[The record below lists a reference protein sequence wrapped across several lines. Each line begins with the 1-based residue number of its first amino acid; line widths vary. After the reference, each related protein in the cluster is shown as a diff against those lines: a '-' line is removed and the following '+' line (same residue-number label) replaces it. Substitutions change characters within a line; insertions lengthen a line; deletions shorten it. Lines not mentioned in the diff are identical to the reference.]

1 MKILQ
6 AGNLV
11 NLGYIVTRE
20 LRKDG
25 IDCDLLMERNSSPL
39 SEPLKFD
46 SDLKNKYPEWI
57 SFYDKISPLW
67 KFDIIKKMRNKKYDI
82 IQAYVELAI
91 FAYLARKPFIV
102 YTQGSDLRELAF
114 SNSIRGWLL
123 RRAYRKS
130 KLVMLGQPDHLP
142 LAKKLKL
149 KNVIFLPAPWIP
161 KQKLIKKSKNY
172 SNSFVIFHP
181 SSLNWRLK
189 GNDIL
194 IRGFAK
200 FIKNNRDSLLLI
212 VARGPDLNKTKKL
225 INSLDIGSNIK
236 FLNTLSQDEMSEFY
250 SQSDVI
256 ADQFIVGSMGG
267 IALETLYAGKPLLT
281 FINKEL
287 HEKVYPEIPPVVNA
301 KNSQEVY
308 LKLIE
313 LNDKNFRISLSDKG
327 KDWVTKYHSPVLIV
341 SQLKIIY
348 ESILNDDSLEK
359 IKERINLKK
368 L

>member
-1 MKILQ
+1 MKILHV
-6 AGNLV
+6 GNMA
-11 NLGYIVTRE
+11 NLGYVMVSH
-20 LRKDG
+20 LRTEG
-25 IDCDLLMERNSSPL
+25 IEAELLMEKNPPPL

-57 SFYDKISPLW
+57 SFYDKISRLW
-67 KFDIIKKMRNKKYDI
+67 KYDIIKKMRNKKYDI
-82 IQAYVELAI
+82 IQAYVELPI

-142 LAKKLKL
+142 LTKKLKL

-161 KQKLIKKSKNY
+161 KQKLIKKSKNH

-181 SSLNWRLK
+181 SALYWRLK

-200 FIKNNRDSLLLI
+200 FIKNNRDSLLLL
-212 VARGPDLNKTKKL
+212 VARGPDLNKTKEL
-225 INSLDIGSNIK
+225 IKSLDIESNIK
-236 FLNTLSQDEMSEFY
+236 FLNTLSQDEMSKFY
-250 SQSDVI
+250 SQSDIV
-256 ADQFIVGSMGG
+256 ADQFIIGSMGG
-267 IALETLYAGKPLLT
+267 IALEALYAGKPLLT
-281 FINKEL
+281 FINEEL
-287 HEKVYPEIPPVVNA
+287 HEKVYPEIPPVANA
-301 KNSQEVY
+301 KNSEEVY

-313 LNDKNFRISLSDKG
+313 LNDKNFQNSLGDKG
-327 KDWVTKYHSPVLIV
+327 RDWVTKYHSPESIV

-348 ESILNDDSLEK
+348 QSILNDDSLEK
-359 IKERINLKK
+359 IKERLNLK
-368 L
+368 

>member
-1 MKILQ
+1 
-6 AGNLV
+6 
-11 NLGYIVTRE
+11 
-20 LRKDG
+20 
-25 IDCDLLMERNSSPL
+25 MERNPSPL
-39 SEPLKFD
+39 SDPLKFD
-46 SDLKNKYPEWI
+46 SDLKNQYPEWI

-82 IQAYVELAI
+82 IQAYVELPI

-142 LAKKLKL
+142 LTKKLKL

-161 KQKLIKKSKNY
+161 KQKLIKKNKNH

-200 FIKNNRDSLLLI
+200 FIKNNRDSLLLL
-212 VARGPDLNKTKKL
+212 VARGPDLNKTKEL
-225 INSLDIGSNIK
+225 IKSLDIESNIK
-236 FLNTLSQDEMSEFY
+236 FLNTLSQDEMSNYY
-250 SQSDVI
+250 SQSDVV
-256 ADQFIVGSMGG
+256 ADQFIIGSMGG
-267 IALETLYAGKPLLT
+267 ISLEAMYAGKPLLT
-281 FINKEL
+281 FINEEL
-287 HEKVYPEIPPVVNA
+287 HEKLYPKSPPILIA
-301 KNSQEVY
+301 SNSEGVTSQLE
-308 LKLIE
+308 KLQDKE
-313 LNDKNFRISLSDKG
+313 LRLNLG
-327 KDWVTKYHSPVLIV
+327 KEGRKWVLENHSPELI
-341 SQLKIIY
+341 SRKLLIIY
-348 ESILNDDSLEK
+348 ESILNNESIEEIRNK
-359 IKERINLKK
+359 VSKLKQV
-368 L
+368 